1 MKRSSLLSLILLFS
15 LIAPGFAQNP
25 APAQQSQD
33 DDVVR
38 ITTNLIQ
45 VDATVT
51 DKDGKA
57 VTDLTADDF
66 EIQENG
72 KTQKITNFS
81 FVPVASTQ
89 PDPVAATA
97 DANAPGPPKPL
108 APEQVRRTIAM
119 VVDDLGLS
127 FQSMNYAR
135 KALRKFVD
143 EQMQPGDLV
152 AIIRTKGGMGA
163 LQQFTNDKRQLH
175 AAIDRIKWNPI
186 GRSGITPIAPLTGNT
201 IADEA
206 GGGLEGRPD
215 DPNNIGEELDEFRDE
230 LYTVGTLGAL
240 NYIVRGLRELPGRK
254 SVMMVSDGVKIFDRA
269 GQSDR
274 IIDRIRRLTDLA
286 NRASVVIYTMDARGL
301 QVLDLTAEDNVR
313 GLGQNQIQ
321 AKMLQRR
328 EDFFESQNGLNY
340 LAQQT
345 GGLAIRNNNDLS
357 DGIKRMLEDQ
367 QGYYLIGY
375 RPDEGTFDPR
385 KVRFNNLKV
394 KVKRSGLNVRYR
406 NGFIN
411 ITDENAKPPVPRTR
425 VDQLVSAVASP
436 FSSGAVDL
444 RLTSLFANDPAAGSY
459 MRSILHVDPQRLTF
473 TPEPDGWNK
482 LTFDVMAVT
491 FGDNGVV
498 VDEVSRTHT
507 IRIRGNTL
515 DRIMKNG
522 FDYTMTVPV
531 KKPGSYQLR
540 AALRDTVSERVGSA
554 TQFIEVPDIGKN
566 RLTLSGLIVDGYDRV
581 KANPLALDAATRG
594 TDAETFSFEADP
606 QAGPAV
612 RRLRRGMVLQVGYM
626 IYNAKLDKA
635 TGRPQLQTQIRLF
648 REGRE
653 VFSGN
658 AQPFDAGTQT
668 DLKRLASGARLQLGS
683 EMMPGE
689 YVVQIIVTDLLAK
702 DKYRVATQWIDFQLE

>member
-1 MKRSSLLSLILLFS
+1 MTKSSWLSIILLFS
-15 LIAPGFAQNP
+15 LIAPGLAQNP

-51 DKDGKA
+51 DKNGNT

-66 EIQENG
+66 EILENG
-72 KTQKITNFS
+72 KEQKITNFS
-81 FVPVASTQ
+81 FVPLAPAQ
-89 PDPVAATA
+89 PDVPVATA
-97 DANAPGPPKPL
+97 DPNAPGPPKAL

-127 FQSMNYAR
+127 FQSNVYAR
-135 KALRKFVD
+135 KALKKFVD

-152 AIIRTKGGMGA
+152 AIIRTAGGMGA
-163 LQQFTNDKRQLH
+163 LQQFTSDKRQLY
-175 AAIDRIKWNPI
+175 AAIDRMKWNPA
-186 GRSGITPIAPLTGNT
+186 GRAGVTAFAPITGNT
-201 IADEA
+201 IIDEA
-206 GGGLEGRPD
+206 AGNLPGRSGDGNNPAD
-215 DPNNIGEELDEFRDE
+215 DLDEFRDE

-254 SVMMVSDGVKIFDRA
+254 SVMLVSDGVKIFDRA

-274 IIDRIRRLTDLA
+274 IIDTIRRLTDLA

-301 QVLDLTAEDNVR
+301 QSLDLNAEDNIR
-313 GLGQNQIQ
+313 GLNQGQVQN
-321 AKMLQRR
+321 KLLQRR
-328 EDFFESQNGLNY
+328 QDFFESQNGLNF

-357 DGIKRMLEDQ
+357 DGIKRMLDDQ

-375 RPDEGTFDPR
+375 RPDEGTFDPK
-385 KVRFNNLKV
+385 KVRFNDLKI
-394 KVKRSGLNVRYR
+394 KIKRPGLKVRYR
-406 NGFIN
+406 NGYIN
-411 ITDENAKPPVPRTR
+411 VTDENAQLQAPKTR
-425 VDQLVSAVASP
+425 VQQLVRAVASP
-436 FSSGAVDL
+436 FSSGEVDL
-444 RLTSLFANDPAAGSY
+444 RLTSLFANDPTAGSY

-473 TPEPDGWNK
+473 EKEPDGWNK

-515 DRIMKNG
+515 ARILQNG
-522 FDYTMTVPV
+522 FDYNMTVPV
-531 KKPGSYQLR
+531 KKPGAYQLR
-540 AALRDTVSERVGSA
+540 AAFRDTVSERVGSA
-554 TQFIEVPDIGKN
+554 AQFIEVPDIGKN

-581 KANPLALDAATRG
+581 KTNPLALDAATRG

-626 IYNAKLDKA
+626 IYNARLDKS
-635 TGRPQLQTQIRLF
+635 TGRSQLQTQIRLF
-648 REGRE
+648 RDGLE
-653 VFSGN
+653 VFTGTP
-658 AQPFDAGTQT
+658 QPFDAGTQA
-668 DLKRLASGARLQLGS
+668 DLKRLAAGARLQLGT

-689 YVVQIIVTDLLAK
+689 YVVQIVVTDLLAK

>member
-1 MKRSSLLSLILLFS
+1 MKKSSLLSIILLLS
-15 LIAPGFAQNP
+15 LIASGFGQNP
-25 APAQQSQD
+25 APTQQSQD

-51 DKDGKA
+51 DKNGNA

-66 EIQENG
+66 EILENG
-72 KTQKITNFS
+72 KAQKITNFS
-81 FVPVASTQ
+81 FVPLAASQ
-89 PDPVAATA
+89 PDAPVAAA
-97 DANAPGPPKPL
+97 DPNAPGPPKAL
-108 APEQVRRTIAM
+108 APQQVRRTIAM

-127 FQSMNYAR
+127 FQSNYYAR

-163 LQQFTNDKRQLH
+163 LQQFTSDKRQLH
-175 AAIDRIKWNPI
+175 AAIDRMKWNPT
-186 GRSGITPIAPLTGNT
+186 GRAGITAFAPITGNT
-201 IADEA
+201 IIDEA
-206 GGGLEGRPD
+206 AGNLPGRSEDANNPAD
-215 DPNNIGEELDEFRDE
+215 DLDEFRDE

-254 SVMMVSDGVKIFDRA
+254 SVMLVSDGVRIFDRA

-274 IIDRIRRLTDLA
+274 IIDTIRRLTDLA

-301 QVLDLTAEDNVR
+301 QSLDLNAEDNIR
-313 GLGQNQIQ
+313 GLNQGQVQNKI
-321 AKMLQRR
+321 LQRR
-328 EDFFESQNGLNY
+328 LDFFESQNGLNF

-375 RPDEGTFDPR
+375 RPDEGTFDPK
-385 KVRFNNLKV
+385 KVRFNDLKI
-394 KVKRSGLNVRYR
+394 KVKRSGLKVRYR
-406 NGFIN
+406 NGYIN
-411 ITDENAKPPVPRTR
+411 VTDENAQPQAPKTR
-425 VDQLVSAVASP
+425 VQQLVRAVTSP
-436 FSSGAVDL
+436 FSSGDVDL
-444 RLTSLFANDPAAGSY
+444 RLTSLFANDPSAGSY

-473 TPEPDGWNK
+473 VQDPDGWNK

-498 VDEVSRTHT
+498 VDQVSRTHT
-507 IRIRGNTL
+507 MRIRGNTL
-515 DRIMKNG
+515 AQVKKNG
-522 FDYTMTVPV
+522 FDYTLTVPV
-531 KKPGSYQLR
+531 KKPGAYQLR
-540 AALRDTVSERVGSA
+540 AAFRDTVSERVGSA

-581 KANPLALDAATRG
+581 RANPLALDEATRG
-594 TDAETFSFEADP
+594 TDAETFGFEADP

-626 IYNAKLDKA
+626 IYNAKLDKS
-635 TGRPQLQTQIRLF
+635 TGRPQLQAQIRLF
-648 REGRE
+648 RDGRE
-653 VFSGN
+653 VFTGTP
-658 AQPFDAGTQT
+658 QPFDVGTQT
-668 DLKRLASGARLQLGS
+668 DLKRLASGARLQLGT

-689 YVVQIIVTDLLAK
+689 YVVQIVVTDLLAK
-702 DKYRVATQWIDFQLE
+702 DKHRVATQWLDFQLE